1 MPARTTRQEAR
12 ERLLKTMM
20 DALDRIIPADPAK
33 PLRGTTFGSWEDQT
47 DAFKRAVIPTILE
60 ERAALEDNAAVAE
73 AGTCPLC
80 GSASTRLRPEVSRPE
95 VRCPD
100 GPAVVEKQHGRCR
113 TCGGTFSPSDP

>member
-33 PLRGTTFGSWEDQT
+33 PLSGTTFGSWEDQT

-60 ERAALEDNAAVAE
+60 ERAALEDNAAVTE
-73 AGTCPLC
+73 AGTCPHC

-113 TCGGTFSPSDP
+113 SCGGTFSPSGS